1 MKLLITSNIPEEI
14 YDELDKNF
22 EITYN
27 NSNVPLKK
35 EEIIEKIKG
44 QDALLCPLSDKID
57 KDVID
62 SGSDLKIIANYGTGF
77 DNIDISYAR
86 DKGIVVSNAPAPAS
100 AVSTAELAFGLML
113 AAARKIVSG
122 DKVTREGG
130 FYGWRPTFYLGSQLK
145 GKTLGI
151 IGLGNIGKNLAKRAK
166 AFEMRVIYY
175 SRTRKEDFEKEFGI
189 EYRDR
194 DDVIKNSDFLSL
206 HTAFVPELHH
216 MISKKELEMMK
227 KSAILI
233 NASRGPIVDE
243 EALAYALIE
252 NEIAGAALDVYE
264 FEPRV
269 NEKLLD
275 LSNVILAP
283 HLGNATFEARL
294 EMGENAKDNLIDFK
308 NGKTPKNKVN
318 WGVKW

>member
-22 EITYN
+22 EITYH

-62 SGSDLKIIANYGTGF
+62 SGSDLKIIANYGAGF

-100 AVSTAELAFGLML
+100 AVSTAELTFGLML

-189 EYRDR
+189 EYRDK
-194 DDVIKNSDFLSL
+194 DYVIKNSDFLSL

-243 EALAYALIE
+243 EALANALIE

-318 WGVKW
+318 

>member
-1 MKLLITSNIPEEI
+1 MTLNLFN
-14 YDELDKNF
+14 NF
-22 EITYN
+22 FFF
-27 NSNVPLKK
+27 
-35 EEIIEKIKG
+35 KG

-62 SGSDLKIIANYGTGF
+62 AGSDLKIIANYGAGF

-86 DKGIVVSNAPAPAS
+86 EKGIVVTNAPAPAS

-151 IGLGNIGKNLAKRAK
+151 VGLGNIGKNLAKRAK
-166 AFEMRVIYY
+166 AFEMKVIYY
-175 SRTRKEDFEKEFGI
+175 SLTRKEDFEKEFGI
-189 EYRDR
+189 EYRDK

-243 EALAYALIE
+243 GALADALIS
-252 NEIAGAALDVYE
+252 NVIAGAALDVYE
-264 FEPRV
+264 EEPKV
-269 NEKLLD
+269 NEKLMDLD
-275 LSNVILAP
+275 NVILAP

-294 EMGENAKDNLIDFK
+294 EMAKMQRTI
-308 NGKTPKNKVN
+308 
-318 WGVKW
+318 

>member
-1 MKLLITSNIPEEI
+1 MKLLITSNIPEKI
-14 YDELDKNF
+14 YDDLDKHF
-22 EITYN
+22 EIRYHD
-27 NSNVPLKK
+27 SNVPLST
-35 EEIIEKIKG
+35 EEIIEMIKG

-57 KDVID
+57 KEVID
-62 SGSDLKIIANYGTGF
+62 AGDNLKIIANYGAGF
-77 DNIDISYAR
+77 DNIDIDYAR
-86 DKGIVVSNAPAPAS
+86 EKGIVVTNAPAPAS
-100 AVSTAELAFGLML
+100 AVSTAELTFGLML

-122 DKVTREGG
+122 DKVTRAGE

-151 IGLGNIGKNLAKRAK
+151 IGLGNIGKNLAKRAR
-166 AFEMRVIYY
+166 AFEMKVVYY
-175 SRTRKEDFEKEFGI
+175 SRTRKEDFEKEFDI
-189 EYRDR
+189 EYLDK
-194 DDVIKNSDFLSL
+194 DEVIRSADFLSL
-206 HTAFVPELHH
+206 HTAFVPDLRH

-243 EALAYALIE
+243 DALADALIE
-252 NEIAGAALDVYE
+252 NVIAGAALDVYE

-269 NEKLLD
+269 NNKLMDLD
-275 LSNVILAP
+275 NVILAP

-308 NGKTPKNKVN
+308 NGKNPKNKVN
-318 WGVKW
+318 

>member
-1 MKLLITSNIPEEI
+1 MKLLITSNIPEKI
-14 YDELDKNF
+14 YDDLDKNF
-22 EITYN
+22 EISYHD
-27 NSNVPLKK
+27 SNVPLSK
-35 EEIIEKIKG
+35 EEIIEMIKG

-57 KDVID
+57 REVID
-62 SGSDLKIIANYGTGF
+62 AGDNLKIIANYGAGF
-77 DNIDISYAR
+77 DNIDIDYAR
-86 DKGIVVSNAPAPAS
+86 EKGIVVTNAPAPAS
-100 AVSTAELAFGLML
+100 AVSTAELTFGLML

-122 DKVTREGG
+122 DKATRAGE

-151 IGLGNIGKNLAKRAK
+151 IGLGNIGKNLAKRAR
-166 AFEMRVIYY
+166 AFEMKVVYY
-175 SRTRKEDFEKEFGI
+175 SRTRKEDFEKEFDI
-189 EYRDR
+189 EYLDK
-194 DDVIKNSDFLSL
+194 DEVIRSADFLSL
-206 HTAFVPELHH
+206 HTAFVPDLRH

-243 EALAYALIE
+243 DALADALIE
-252 NEIAGAALDVYE
+252 NVIAGAALDVYE

-269 NEKLLD
+269 NNKLMDLD
-275 LSNVILAP
+275 NVILAP

-308 NGKTPKNKVN
+308 NGKNPKNKVN
-318 WGVKW
+318 

>member
-1 MKLLITSNIPEEI
+1 MKLLITSNIPEKI
-14 YDELDKNF
+14 YDDLDKHF
-22 EITYN
+22 EIRYHD
-27 NSNVPLKK
+27 SNVPLKK
-35 EEIIEKIKG
+35 EEIMEMIKG

-62 SGSDLKIIANYGTGF
+62 AGDNLKIIANYGAGF
-77 DNIDISYAR
+77 DNIDIDYAR
-86 DKGIVVSNAPAPAS
+86 EKGIVVTNAPAPAS

-122 DKVTREGG
+122 DKVTRAGE

-151 IGLGNIGKNLAKRAK
+151 IGLGNIGKNLAKRAR
-166 AFEMRVIYY
+166 AFEMKVVYY
-175 SRTRKEDFEKEFGI
+175 SRTRKEDFEKEFDI
-189 EYRDR
+189 EYLDR
-194 DDVIKNSDFLSL
+194 DEVIRSADFLSL
-206 HTAFVPELHH
+206 HTAFVPDLRH

-233 NASRGPIVDE
+233 NASRGPIIDE
-243 EALAYALIE
+243 DALADALIE
-252 NEIAGAALDVYE
+252 NVIAGAALDVYE

-269 NEKLLD
+269 NDKLMDLD
-275 LSNVILAP
+275 NVILAP

-308 NGKTPKNKVN
+308 NGKNPKNKVN
-318 WGVKW
+318 

>member
-1 MKLLITSNIPEEI
+1 MKLLITSNIPEKI
-14 YDELDKNF
+14 YDDLDKHF
-22 EITYN
+22 EIRYHD
-27 NSNVPLKK
+27 SNVPLSK
-35 EEIIEKIKG
+35 EEIMEMIKG

-62 SGSDLKIIANYGTGF
+62 AGDNLKIIANYGAGF
-77 DNIDISYAR
+77 DNIDIDYAR
-86 DKGIVVSNAPAPAS
+86 EKGIVVTNAPAPAS
-100 AVSTAELAFGLML
+100 AVSTAELTFGLML

-122 DKVTREGG
+122 DKVTRAGE

-151 IGLGNIGKNLAKRAK
+151 IGLGNIGKNLAKRAR
-166 AFEMRVIYY
+166 AFEMKVVYY
-175 SRTRKEDFEKEFGI
+175 SRTRKEDFEKEFDI
-189 EYRDR
+189 EYLDK
-194 DDVIKNSDFLSL
+194 DEVIRSADFLSL
-206 HTAFVPELHH
+206 HTAFVPDLRH

-243 EALAYALIE
+243 DALADALIE
-252 NEIAGAALDVYE
+252 NVIAGAALDVYE

-269 NEKLLD
+269 NNKLMDLD
-275 LSNVILAP
+275 NVILAP

-308 NGKTPKNKVN
+308 NGKNPKNKVN
-318 WGVKW
+318 

>member
-1 MKLLITSNIPEEI
+1 MKLLITSNIPEKI

-22 EITYN
+22 EISYHD
-27 NSNVPLKK
+27 SNVPLSK
-35 EEIIEKIKG
+35 EEIIEMIKA

-57 KDVID
+57 REVID
-62 SGSDLKIIANYGTGF
+62 AGDNLKIIANYGAGF
-77 DNIDISYAR
+77 DNIDIDYVR
-86 DKGIVVSNAPAPAS
+86 EKGIVVTNAPAPAS
-100 AVSTAELAFGLML
+100 AVSTAELTFGLML

-122 DKVTREGG
+122 DKVTRAGE

-151 IGLGNIGKNLAKRAK
+151 IGLGNIGKNLAKRAR
-166 AFEMRVIYY
+166 AFEMKVVYY
-175 SRTRKEDFEKEFGI
+175 SRTRKEDFEKEFDI
-189 EYRDR
+189 EYLDK
-194 DDVIKNSDFLSL
+194 DEVISSADFLSL
-206 HTAFVPELHH
+206 HTAFVPDLRH

-243 EALAYALIE
+243 DALADALIE
-252 NEIAGAALDVYE
+252 NVIAGAALDVYE

-269 NEKLLD
+269 NNKLMDLD
-275 LSNVILAP
+275 NVILAP

-308 NGKTPKNKVN
+308 SGKNPKNKVN
-318 WGVKW
+318 

>member
-1 MKLLITSNIPEEI
+1 MKLLITSNVPEKI
-14 YDELDKNF
+14 YDDLDKHF
-22 EITYN
+22 EIKYHD
-27 NSNVPLKK
+27 SNVPLSK
-35 EEIIEKIKG
+35 EEIIEMIKG

-62 SGSDLKIIANYGTGF
+62 AGDNLKIIANYGAGF
-77 DNIDISYAR
+77 DNIDIDYAR
-86 DKGIVVSNAPAPAS
+86 EKGIVVTNAPAPAS

-122 DKVTREGG
+122 DKVTRAGE

-151 IGLGNIGKNLAKRAK
+151 IGLGNIGKNLAKRAR
-166 AFEMRVIYY
+166 AFEMKVVYY
-175 SRTRKEDFEKEFGI
+175 SRTRKEDFEKEFDI
-189 EYRDR
+189 EYLDI
-194 DDVIKNSDFLSL
+194 DEVIRSADFLSL
-206 HTAFVPELHH
+206 HTAFVPDLRH

-243 EALAYALIE
+243 DALADALIE
-252 NEIAGAALDVYE
+252 NVIAGAALDVYE

-269 NEKLLD
+269 NDKLMDLD
-275 LSNVILAP
+275 NVILAP

-308 NGKTPKNKVN
+308 NGKNPKNKVN
-318 WGVKW
+318 

>member
-1 MKLLITSNIPEEI
+1 MKLLITSNIPEKI
-14 YDELDKNF
+14 YDELDKHF
-22 EITYN
+22 EISCHD
-27 NSNVPLKK
+27 SNIPLSK
-35 EEIIEKIKG
+35 EEIIEGVKG

-57 KDVID
+57 KEVID
-62 SGSDLKIIANYGTGF
+62 AGDKLKIIANYGAGF
-77 DNIDISYAR
+77 DNIDIDYAR
-86 DKGIVVSNAPAPAS
+86 EKGIVVTNAPAPAS

-122 DKVTREGG
+122 DKVTRAGE

-151 IGLGNIGKNLAKRAK
+151 IGLGNIGKNLAKRAR
-166 AFEMRVIYY
+166 AFEMKVVYY
-175 SRTRKEDFEKEFGI
+175 SRTRKEDFEKEFDI
-189 EYRDR
+189 EYMDK
-194 DDVIKNSDFLSL
+194 DEVIRSSDFLSL
-206 HTAFVPELHH
+206 HTAYVPDLRHL
-216 MISKKELEMMK
+216 ISKKELEMMK

-243 EALAYALIE
+243 DALADALIE
-252 NEIAGAALDVYE
+252 NVIAGAALDVYE

-269 NEKLLD
+269 NEKLMDLD
-275 LSNVILAP
+275 NVILAP

-308 NGKTPKNKVN
+308 NGKNPKNKVN
-318 WGVKW
+318 

>member
-1 MKLLITSNIPEEI
+1 MKLLITSNIPEKI

-22 EITYN
+22 EISYHD
-27 NSNVPLKK
+27 SNVPLSK
-35 EEIIEKIKG
+35 EEIIEMIKA

-57 KDVID
+57 REVID
-62 SGSDLKIIANYGTGF
+62 AGDNLKIIANYGAGF
-77 DNIDISYAR
+77 DNIDIDYAR
-86 DKGIVVSNAPAPAS
+86 EKGIVVTNAPAPAS
-100 AVSTAELAFGLML
+100 AVSTAELTFGLML

-122 DKVTREGG
+122 DKVTRAGE

-151 IGLGNIGKNLAKRAK
+151 IGLGNIGKNLAKRAR
-166 AFEMRVIYY
+166 AFEMKVVYY
-175 SRTRKEDFEKEFGI
+175 SRTRKEDFEKEFDI
-189 EYRDR
+189 EYLDK
-194 DDVIKNSDFLSL
+194 DEVISSADFLSL
-206 HTAFVPELHH
+206 HTAFVPDLRH

-243 EALAYALIE
+243 DALADALIE
-252 NEIAGAALDVYE
+252 NVIAGAALDVYE

-269 NEKLLD
+269 NDKLMDLD
-275 LSNVILAP
+275 NVILAP

-308 NGKTPKNKVN
+308 SGKNPKNKVN
-318 WGVKW
+318 

>member
-1 MKLLITSNIPEEI
+1 MKLLITSNIPEKI

-22 EITYN
+22 DIRYHD
-27 NSNVPLKK
+27 SNVPLTK
-35 EEIIEKIKG
+35 EEIMEMIKG

-62 SGSDLKIIANYGTGF
+62 AGNSLKIIANYGAGF
-77 DNIDISYAR
+77 DNIDIDYAR
-86 DKGIVVSNAPAPAS
+86 EKGIVVTNAPAPAS

-122 DKVTREGG
+122 DKVTRAGE

-166 AFEMRVIYY
+166 AFEMKVIYY
-175 SRTRKEDFEKEFGI
+175 SRTRKEDFEKEFGL
-189 EYRDR
+189 EYMEK
-194 DDVIKNSDFLSL
+194 DDVIKSSDFLSL
-206 HTAFVPELHH
+206 HTAYVPELHH

-243 EALAYALIE
+243 EALAEALIE
-252 NEIAGAALDVYE
+252 NKIAGAALDVYE
-264 FEPRV
+264 DEPRV
-269 NEKLLD
+269 NKKLVDLD
-275 LSNVILAP
+275 NVILAP
-283 HLGNATFEARL
+283 HLGNATFEARH
-294 EMGENAKDNLIDFK
+294 EMGENARDNLIDFK
-308 NGKTPKNKVN
+308 DGKNPNNKVN
-318 WGVKW
+318 

>member
-1 MKLLITSNIPEEI
+1 MKLLITSNIPEKI
-14 YDELDKNF
+14 YDDLDKNF
-22 EITYN
+22 EISYHD
-27 NSNVPLKK
+27 SNVPLST
-35 EEIIEKIKG
+35 EEIIEMIKG

-57 KDVID
+57 KEVID
-62 SGSDLKIIANYGTGF
+62 AGDNLKIIANYGAGF
-77 DNIDISYAR
+77 DNIDIDYAR
-86 DKGIVVSNAPAPAS
+86 EKGIVVTNAPAPAS

-122 DKVTREGG
+122 DKVTRAGE

-151 IGLGNIGKNLAKRAK
+151 IGLGNIGKNLAKRAR
-166 AFEMRVIYY
+166 AFEMKVVYY
-175 SRTRKEDFEKEFGI
+175 SRTRKEDFEKAFDI
-189 EYRDR
+189 EYLDR
-194 DDVIKNSDFLSL
+194 DEVIRSADFLSL
-206 HTAFVPELHH
+206 HTAFVPDLRH

-243 EALAYALIE
+243 DALADALIE
-252 NEIAGAALDVYE
+252 NVIAGAALDVYE

-269 NEKLLD
+269 NDKLMDLD
-275 LSNVILAP
+275 NVILAP

-308 NGKTPKNKVN
+308 NGKNPKNKVN
-318 WGVKW
+318 

>member
-1 MKLLITSNIPEEI
+1 MKLLITSNIPEKI
-14 YDELDKNF
+14 YDELKENF
-22 EITYN
+22 EISYHD
-27 NSNVPLKK
+27 SNVPLKK
-35 EEIIEKIKG
+35 EELIEKIKG

-62 SGSDLKIIANYGTGF
+62 AGSDLKIIANYGAGF

-86 DKGIVVSNAPAPAS
+86 EKGIVVTNAPAPAS
-100 AVSTAELAFGLML
+100 AVSTSELAFGLML

-166 AFEMRVIYY
+166 AFDMEVIYY

-189 EYRDR
+189 EYRDK

-243 EALAYALIE
+243 EALAHALIE
-252 NEIAGAALDVYE
+252 KEIAGAALDVYE
-264 FEPRV
+264 FEPKV

-318 WGVKW
+318 

>member
-1 MKLLITSNIPEEI
+1 MKLLITSNIPEDI
-14 YDELDKNF
+14 YKDLDKNF
-22 EITYN
+22 DIRYHD
-27 NSNVPLKK
+27 SNVPLKK
-35 EEIIEKIKG
+35 EEIMEMIKG

-57 KDVID
+57 KDIID
-62 SGSDLKIIANYGTGF
+62 AGNSLKIIANYGAGF
-77 DNIDISYAR
+77 DNIDIDYAR
-86 DKGIVVSNAPAPAS
+86 EKGIVVTNAPAPAS

-122 DKVTREGG
+122 DKVTRAGE

-166 AFEMRVIYY
+166 AFEMKVIYY
-175 SRTRKEDFEKEFGI
+175 SRTRKEDFENEFGL
-189 EYRDR
+189 EYMDK
-194 DDVIKNSDFLSL
+194 DDVIKSSDFLSL
-206 HTAFVPELHH
+206 HTAYVPELHH

-243 EALAYALIE
+243 EALADALIE
-252 NEIAGAALDVYE
+252 NKIAGAALDVYE
-264 FEPRV
+264 DEPRV
-269 NEKLLD
+269 NKKLVDLD
-275 LSNVILAP
+275 NVILAP

-294 EMGENAKDNLIDFK
+294 EMGENARDNLIDFK
-308 NGKTPKNKVN
+308 DGKSPKNKVN
-318 WGVKW
+318 

>member
-1 MKLLITSNIPEEI
+1 MKLLITSNIPEKI
-14 YDELDKNF
+14 YNELDKNF
-22 EITYN
+22 EIRYHD
-27 NSNVPLKK
+27 SNVPLSK
-35 EEIIEKIKG
+35 EEIMEIIKG

-57 KDVID
+57 KEVID
-62 SGSDLKIIANYGTGF
+62 AGDNLKIIANYGAGF
-77 DNIDISYAR
+77 DNIDIDYAR
-86 DKGIVVSNAPAPAS
+86 EKGIVVTNAPAPAS

-113 AAARKIVSG
+113 AASRKIVSG
-122 DKVTREGG
+122 DKVTRAGE

-151 IGLGNIGKNLAKRAK
+151 IGLGNIGKNLAKRAR
-166 AFEMRVIYY
+166 AFEMKVVYY
-175 SRTRKEDFEKEFGI
+175 SRTRKEDFEKEFDI
-189 EYRDR
+189 EYMDK
-194 DDVIKNSDFLSL
+194 DEVIRSADFLSL
-206 HTAFVPELHH
+206 HTAFVPDLRH

-243 EALAYALIE
+243 DALADSLIE
-252 NEIAGAALDVYE
+252 NVIAGAALDVYE

-269 NEKLLD
+269 NEKLMDLD
-275 LSNVILAP
+275 NVILAP

-308 NGKTPKNKVN
+308 NGKNPKNKVN
-318 WGVKW
+318 

>member
-1 MKLLITSNIPEEI
+1 MKLLITSNIPEKI
-14 YDELDKNF
+14 YDDLDKNF
-22 EITYN
+22 EIRYHD
-27 NSNVPLKK
+27 SNVPLSK
-35 EEIIEKIKG
+35 EEIIEMIKG

-62 SGSDLKIIANYGTGF
+62 AGDNLKIIANYGAGF
-77 DNIDISYAR
+77 DNIDIDYAR
-86 DKGIVVSNAPAPAS
+86 GKGIVVTNAPAPAS
-100 AVSTAELAFGLML
+100 AVSTAELTFGLML

-122 DKVTREGG
+122 DKVTRAGE

-151 IGLGNIGKNLAKRAK
+151 IGLGNIGKNLAKRAR
-166 AFEMRVIYY
+166 AFEMKVVYY
-175 SRTRKEDFEKEFGI
+175 SRTRKEDFEKEFDI
-189 EYRDR
+189 EYLDR
-194 DDVIKNSDFLSL
+194 DEVIRSADFLSL
-206 HTAFVPELHH
+206 HTAFVPDLRH

-243 EALAYALIE
+243 DALADALIE
-252 NEIAGAALDVYE
+252 NVIAGAALDVYE

-269 NEKLLD
+269 NDKLMDLD
-275 LSNVILAP
+275 NVILAP

-308 NGKTPKNKVN
+308 NGKNPKNKVN
-318 WGVKW
+318 

>member
-1 MKLLITSNIPEEI
+1 MKLLITSNIPEKI
-14 YDELDKNF
+14 YDDLDKHF
-22 EITYN
+22 EISYHD
-27 NSNVPLKK
+27 SNIPLSK
-35 EEIIEKIKG
+35 EEIIEGIKG

-62 SGSDLKIIANYGTGF
+62 AGDKLKIIANYGAGF
-77 DNIDISYAR
+77 DNIDIDYAR
-86 DKGIVVSNAPAPAS
+86 EKGIVVTNAPAPAS

-113 AAARKIVSG
+113 AAARRIISG
-122 DKVTREGG
+122 DKVTRAGE

-151 IGLGNIGKNLAKRAK
+151 IGLGNIGKNLAKRAR
-166 AFEMRVIYY
+166 AFEMKVVYY
-175 SRTRKEDFEKEFGI
+175 SRTRKEEFEREFDI
-189 EYRDR
+189 EYMDK
-194 DDVIKNSDFLSL
+194 DEVIRSSDFLSL
-206 HTAFVPELHH
+206 HTAYVPDLRH

-243 EALAYALIE
+243 DALADALIE
-252 NEIAGAALDVYE
+252 NVIAGAALDVYE

-269 NEKLLD
+269 NDKLMDLD
-275 LSNVILAP
+275 NVILAP

-308 NGKTPKNKVN
+308 NGKNPKNKVN
-318 WGVKW
+318 

>member
-1 MKLLITSNIPEEI
+1 MKLLITSNIPEKI
-14 YDELDKNF
+14 YDELDKHF
-22 EITYN
+22 EISYHD
-27 NSNVPLKK
+27 SNIPLSK
-35 EEIIEKIKG
+35 EEIIEGIKG
-44 QDALLCPLSDKID
+44 QDSLLCPLSDKID

-62 SGSDLKIIANYGTGF
+62 AGDKLKIIANYGAGF
-77 DNIDISYAR
+77 DNIDIDYAR
-86 DKGIVVSNAPAPAS
+86 EKGIVVTNAPAPAS

-122 DKVTREGG
+122 DKVTRAGE

-151 IGLGNIGKNLAKRAK
+151 IGLGNIGKNLAKRAR
-166 AFEMRVIYY
+166 AFEMKVVYY
-175 SRTRKEDFEKEFGI
+175 SRTRKEEFEREFDI
-189 EYRDR
+189 EYMDKYE
-194 DDVIKNSDFLSL
+194 VIRSSDFLSL
-206 HTAFVPELHH
+206 HTAYVPDLHH
-216 MISKKELEMMK
+216 LISKKELEMMK

-243 EALAYALIE
+243 DALADALIE
-252 NEIAGAALDVYE
+252 NVIAGAALDVYE

-269 NEKLLD
+269 NEKLMDLD
-275 LSNVILAP
+275 NVILAP

-308 NGKTPKNKVN
+308 NGKNPKNKVN
-318 WGVKW
+318 

>member
-1 MKLLITSNIPEEI
+1 MKLLITSNIPEKI

-22 EITYN
+22 EISYHD
-27 NSNVPLKK
+27 SNVPLSK
-35 EEIIEKIKG
+35 EEIIEMIKA

-57 KDVID
+57 REVID
-62 SGSDLKIIANYGTGF
+62 AGDNLKIIANYGAGF
-77 DNIDISYAR
+77 DNIDIDYAR
-86 DKGIVVSNAPAPAS
+86 EKGIVVTNAPAPAS
-100 AVSTAELAFGLML
+100 AVSTAELTFGLML

-122 DKVTREGG
+122 DKVTRAGE

-151 IGLGNIGKNLAKRAK
+151 IGLGNIGKNLAKRAR
-166 AFEMRVIYY
+166 AFEMKVVYY
-175 SRTRKEDFEKEFGI
+175 SRTRKEDFEKEFDI
-189 EYRDR
+189 EYLDK
-194 DDVIKNSDFLSL
+194 DEVISSADFLSL
-206 HTAFVPELHH
+206 HTAFVPDLRH

-233 NASRGPIVDE
+233 NASRGPIVNED
-243 EALAYALIE
+243 ALADALIE
-252 NEIAGAALDVYE
+252 NVIAGAALDVYE

-269 NEKLLD
+269 NNKLMDLD
-275 LSNVILAP
+275 NVILAP

-308 NGKTPKNKVN
+308 SGKNPKNKVN
-318 WGVKW
+318 

>member
-1 MKLLITSNIPEEI
+1 MKLLITSNIPEKI

-22 EITYN
+22 EISYHD
-27 NSNVPLKK
+27 SNVPLSK
-35 EEIIEKIKG
+35 EEIIEMIKA

-57 KDVID
+57 REVID
-62 SGSDLKIIANYGTGF
+62 AGDNLKIIANYGAGF
-77 DNIDISYAR
+77 DNIDIDYAR
-86 DKGIVVSNAPAPAS
+86 EKGIVVTNAPAPAS
-100 AVSTAELAFGLML
+100 AVSTAELTFGLML

-122 DKVTREGG
+122 DKVTRAGE

-151 IGLGNIGKNLAKRAK
+151 IGLGNIGKNLAKRAR
-166 AFEMRVIYY
+166 AFEMKVVYY
-175 SRTRKEDFEKEFGI
+175 SRTRKEDFEKEFDI
-189 EYRDR
+189 EYLDR
-194 DDVIKNSDFLSL
+194 DEVIRSADFLSL
-206 HTAFVPELHH
+206 HTAFVPYLRH

-243 EALAYALIE
+243 DALADALIE
-252 NEIAGAALDVYE
+252 NVIAGAALDVYE

-269 NEKLLD
+269 NDKLMDLD
-275 LSNVILAP
+275 NVILAP

-308 NGKTPKNKVN
+308 NGKNPKNKVN
-318 WGVKW
+318 

>member
-1 MKLLITSNIPEEI
+1 MKLLITSNIPEKI
-14 YDELDKNF
+14 YDDLDKHF
-22 EITYN
+22 EIRYHD
-27 NSNVPLKK
+27 SNVPLKK
-35 EEIIEKIKG
+35 EEIMEMIKG

-62 SGSDLKIIANYGTGF
+62 AGDNLKIIANYGAGF
-77 DNIDISYAR
+77 DNIDIDYAR
-86 DKGIVVSNAPAPAS
+86 EKGIVVTNAPAPAS

-122 DKVTREGG
+122 DKVTRAGE

-151 IGLGNIGKNLAKRAK
+151 IGLGNIGKNLAKRAR
-166 AFEMRVIYY
+166 AFEMKVVYY
-175 SRTRKEDFEKEFGI
+175 SRTRKEDFEKAFDI
-189 EYRDR
+189 EYLDR
-194 DDVIKNSDFLSL
+194 DEVIRSADFLSL
-206 HTAFVPELHH
+206 HTAFVPDLRH

-243 EALAYALIE
+243 DALADALIE
-252 NEIAGAALDVYE
+252 NVIAGAALDVYE

-269 NEKLLD
+269 NDKLMDLD
-275 LSNVILAP
+275 NVILAP

-308 NGKTPKNKVN
+308 NGKNPKNKVN
-318 WGVKW
+318 

>member
-1 MKLLITSNIPEEI
+1 MKLLITSNIPKKI
-14 YDELDKNF
+14 YDDLDKHF
-22 EITYN
+22 EIRYHD
-27 NSNVPLKK
+27 SNVPLSK
-35 EEIIEKIKG
+35 EEIIEMIKG

-62 SGSDLKIIANYGTGF
+62 AGDNLKIIANYGAGF
-77 DNIDISYAR
+77 DNIDIDYAR
-86 DKGIVVSNAPAPAS
+86 EKGIVVTNAPAPAS

-122 DKVTREGG
+122 DKVTRAGE

-151 IGLGNIGKNLAKRAK
+151 IGLGNIGKNLAKMAR
-166 AFEMRVIYY
+166 AFEMKVVYY
-175 SRTRKEDFEKEFGI
+175 SRTRKEDFEKEFDI
-189 EYRDR
+189 EYLDR
-194 DDVIKNSDFLSL
+194 DEVIRSADFLSL
-206 HTAFVPELHH
+206 HTAFVPDLRH

-243 EALAYALIE
+243 DALADALIE
-252 NEIAGAALDVYE
+252 NVIAGAALDVYE
-264 FEPRV
+264 YEPRV
-269 NEKLLD
+269 NDKLMDLD
-275 LSNVILAP
+275 NVILAP

-308 NGKTPKNKVN
+308 NGKNPKNKVN
-318 WGVKW
+318 

>member
-1 MKLLITSNIPEEI
+1 VKLLITSNIPKKI
-14 YDELDKNF
+14 YDDLDKNF
-22 EITYN
+22 EIRYHD
-27 NSNVPLKK
+27 SNVPLSK
-35 EEIIEKIKG
+35 EEIIEMIKG

-62 SGSDLKIIANYGTGF
+62 AGDNLKIIANYGAGF
-77 DNIDISYAR
+77 DNIDIDYAR
-86 DKGIVVSNAPAPAS
+86 EKGIVVTNAPAPAS
-100 AVSTAELAFGLML
+100 AVSTAELTFGLML

-122 DKVTREGG
+122 DKVTRAGE

-151 IGLGNIGKNLAKRAK
+151 IGLGNIGKNLAKRAR
-166 AFEMRVIYY
+166 AFEMKVVYY
-175 SRTRKEDFEKEFGI
+175 SRTRKEDFEKEFDI
-189 EYRDR
+189 EYLDK
-194 DDVIKNSDFLSL
+194 DEVIRSADFLSL
-206 HTAFVPELHH
+206 HTAFVPDLRH

-243 EALAYALIE
+243 DALADALIE
-252 NEIAGAALDVYE
+252 NVIAGAALDVYE

-269 NEKLLD
+269 NDKLMDLD
-275 LSNVILAP
+275 NVILAP

-294 EMGENAKDNLIDFK
+294 EMGENAKDNLIDFQ
-308 NGKTPKNKVN
+308 NGKNPKNKVN
-318 WGVKW
+318 

>member
-1 MKLLITSNIPEEI
+1 MKLLITSNIPEKI

-22 EITYN
+22 EISYHD
-27 NSNVPLKK
+27 SNVPLSK
-35 EEIIEKIKG
+35 EEIIEMIKA

-57 KDVID
+57 REVID
-62 SGSDLKIIANYGTGF
+62 AGDNLKIIANYGAGF
-77 DNIDISYAR
+77 DNIDIDYAR
-86 DKGIVVSNAPAPAS
+86 EKGIVVTNAPAPAS
-100 AVSTAELAFGLML
+100 AVSTAELTFGLML

-122 DKVTREGG
+122 DKVTRAGE

-151 IGLGNIGKNLAKRAK
+151 IGLGNIGKNLAKRAR
-166 AFEMRVIYY
+166 AFEMKVVYY
-175 SRTRKEDFEKEFGI
+175 SRTRKEDFEKEFDI
-189 EYRDR
+189 EYLDK
-194 DDVIKNSDFLSL
+194 DEVISSADFLSL
-206 HTAFVPELHH
+206 HTAFVPDLRH

-243 EALAYALIE
+243 DALADALIE
-252 NEIAGAALDVYE
+252 NVIAGAALDVYE

-269 NEKLLD
+269 NNKLMDLD
-275 LSNVILAP
+275 NVILAP

-308 NGKTPKNKVN
+308 SGKNPKNKVN
-318 WGVKW
+318 

>member
-1 MKLLITSNIPEEI
+1 MKLLITSNIPEKI
-14 YDELDKNF
+14 YDDLDKNF
-22 EITYN
+22 EISYH

-35 EEIIEKIKG
+35 EEIIEMIKG

-57 KDVID
+57 REVID
-62 SGSDLKIIANYGTGF
+62 AGDNLKIIANYGAGF
-77 DNIDISYAR
+77 DNIDIDYAR
-86 DKGIVVSNAPAPAS
+86 EKGIVVTNAPAPAS
-100 AVSTAELAFGLML
+100 AVSTAELTFGLML

-122 DKVTREGG
+122 DKATRAGE

-151 IGLGNIGKNLAKRAK
+151 IGLGNIGKNLAKRAR
-166 AFEMRVIYY
+166 AFEMKVVYY
-175 SRTRKEDFEKEFGI
+175 SRTRKEDFEKEFDI
-189 EYRDR
+189 EYLDK
-194 DDVIKNSDFLSL
+194 DEVIRSADFLSL
-206 HTAFVPELHH
+206 HTAFVPDLRH

-243 EALAYALIE
+243 DALADALIE
-252 NEIAGAALDVYE
+252 NVIAGAALDVYE

-269 NEKLLD
+269 NNKLMDLD
-275 LSNVILAP
+275 NVILAP

-308 NGKTPKNKVN
+308 NGKNPKNKVN
-318 WGVKW
+318 

>member
-22 EITYN
+22 EITCHD
-27 NSNVPLKK
+27 SNLPLKK

-62 SGSDLKIIANYGTGF
+62 AGSDLKIIANYGAGF

-86 DKGIVVSNAPAPAS
+86 EKGIVVTNAPAPAS
-100 AVSTAELAFGLML
+100 AVSTSELAFGLML

-151 IGLGNIGKNLAKRAK
+151 VGLGNIGKNLAKRAK
-166 AFEMRVIYY
+166 AFEMKVIYY
-175 SRTRKEDFEKEFGI
+175 SLTRKEDFEKEFGI
-189 EYRDR
+189 EYRDK

-243 EALAYALIE
+243 GALADALIS
-252 NEIAGAALDVYE
+252 NVIAGAALDVYE
-264 FEPRV
+264 EEPKV
-269 NEKLLD
+269 NEKLMDLD
-275 LSNVILAP
+275 NVILAP

-318 WGVKW
+318 

>member
-1 MKLLITSNIPEEI
+1 MKLFITSNIPEKI

-22 EITYN
+22 EISYHD
-27 NSNVPLKK
+27 SNVPLSK
-35 EEIIEKIKG
+35 EEIIAGIKG

-62 SGSDLKIIANYGTGF
+62 AGDNLKIISNYGAGF
-77 DNIDISYAR
+77 DNIDIDYAR
-86 DKGIVVSNAPAPAS
+86 EKGIVVTNAPAPAS

-113 AAARKIVSG
+113 AAARRIVSG
-122 DKVTREGG
+122 DKVTRSGE

-151 IGLGNIGKNLAKRAK
+151 IGLGNIGKNLAKRAR
-166 AFEMRVIYY
+166 AFEMKVVYY
-175 SRTRKEDFEKEFGI
+175 SRTRKEDFEKEFDI
-189 EYRDR
+189 EYMDK
-194 DDVIKNSDFLSL
+194 DEVIRSSDFLSL
-206 HTAFVPELHH
+206 HTAYVPDLRH

-243 EALAYALIE
+243 DALADALIE
-252 NEIAGAALDVYE
+252 NVIAGAALDVYE

-269 NEKLLD
+269 NKKLMDLD
-275 LSNVILAP
+275 NVILAP

-308 NGKTPKNKVN
+308 NEKKKKNKVN
-318 WGVKW
+318 

>member
-1 MKLLITSNIPEEI
+1 MKLLITSNIPKKI
-14 YDELDKNF
+14 YDDLDKHF
-22 EITYN
+22 EIRYHD
-27 NSNVPLKK
+27 SNVPLSK
-35 EEIIEKIKG
+35 EEIIEMIKV

-62 SGSDLKIIANYGTGF
+62 AGDNLKSIANYGAGF
-77 DNIDISYAR
+77 DNIDIDYAR
-86 DKGIVVSNAPAPAS
+86 EKGIVVTNAPAPAS

-122 DKVTREGG
+122 DKVTRAGE

-151 IGLGNIGKNLAKRAK
+151 IGLGNIGKNLAKRAR
-166 AFEMRVIYY
+166 AFEMKVVYY
-175 SRTRKEDFEKEFGI
+175 SRTRKEDFEKEFDI
-189 EYRDR
+189 EYLDK
-194 DDVIKNSDFLSL
+194 DEVIRSADFLSL
-206 HTAFVPELHH
+206 HTAFVPDLRH

-243 EALAYALIE
+243 DALADALIE
-252 NEIAGAALDVYE
+252 NVIAGAALDVYE

-269 NEKLLD
+269 NNKLMDLD
-275 LSNVILAP
+275 NVILAP

-308 NGKTPKNKVN
+308 NGKNPKNKVN
-318 WGVKW
+318 

>member
-1 MKLLITSNIPEEI
+1 MKLLITSNIPKKI
-14 YDELDKNF
+14 YDDLDKHF
-22 EITYN
+22 EIRYHD
-27 NSNVPLKK
+27 SNVPLSK
-35 EEIIEKIKG
+35 EEIIEMIKG

-57 KDVID
+57 KEVID
-62 SGSDLKIIANYGTGF
+62 AGDNLKIIANYGAGF
-77 DNIDISYAR
+77 DNIDIDYAR
-86 DKGIVVSNAPAPAS
+86 EKGIVVTNAPAPAS

-122 DKVTREGG
+122 DKVTRAGE

-151 IGLGNIGKNLAKRAK
+151 IGLGNIGKNLAKRAR
-166 AFEMRVIYY
+166 AFEMKVVYY
-175 SRTRKEDFEKEFGI
+175 SRTRKEDFEKEFDI
-189 EYRDR
+189 EYLDR
-194 DDVIKNSDFLSL
+194 DEVIRSADFLSL
-206 HTAFVPELHH
+206 HTAFVPDLRH

-243 EALAYALIE
+243 DALADALIE
-252 NEIAGAALDVYE
+252 NVIAGAALDVYE

-269 NEKLLD
+269 NDKLMDLD
-275 LSNVILAP
+275 NVILAP

-308 NGKTPKNKVN
+308 NGKNPKNKVN
-318 WGVKW
+318 